1 MMCEFLNVVHQAI
14 ELPLSIHLLL
24 AAQAEAAE
32 LFIPAQ
38 VTKHRFYRGK
48 AARGHVSARLRV
60 DPRFHPVGET
70 RMP

>member
-1 MMCEFLNVVHQAI
+1 MMCEFFNVVRQAI
-14 ELPLSIHLLL
+14 ALPLSIHLLL

-38 VTKHRFYRGK
+38 VTTHRFYRGT
-48 AARGHVSARLRV
+48 AARDHVSARLRI
-60 DPRFHPVGET
+60 DPRFHPIGET